1 MLDLL
6 DFRPEIIWN
15 YRELFIRGVYYTFI
29 LSVAGVAIGLVIGLF
44 AGMAKLSRRAWLRVP
59 AVVYIEFFR
68 GTPLF
73 VQILLIHFAVLP
85 TLLGK
90 AQSPIVSGIVA
101 LAVNSGAY
109 IAEIFRAGIQSI
121 ARGQMEAARS
131 LGLSHAQAMRY
142 VILPQALRRM
152 IPPLGNEF
160 LIVLKDSSLLSAIA
174 VPELANAGRIVNGAL
189 QRPWEAFLT
198 VLVLYLILSLV
209 LSALIHRLEGRL
221 SAGRSG

>member
-1 MLDLL
+1 MEWL
-6 DFRPEIIWN
+6 DFRPEIIWD
-15 YRELFIRGVYYTFI
+15 YRELFIRGAYYTVI

-44 AGMAKLSRRAWLRVP
+44 AGMAKLSRFPWLRIP
-59 AVVYIEFFR
+59 TIIYIEFFR

-85 TLLGK
+85 TLLGQS
-90 AQSPIVSGIVA
+90 QSPIVSGIVA

-131 LGLSHAQAMRY
+131 LGLSHVQAMRY

-174 VPELANAGRIVNGAL
+174 TPELANAGRIVNGAL
-189 QRPWEAFLT
+189 QRPWEAFMT

-209 LSALIHRLEGRL
+209 ISYLVSRVEARF
-221 SAGRSG
+221 AQGRSG